1 MASFF
6 QPGPSTAQTSS
17 TPSAATQAEDK
28 YKIELLG
35 QLLNAMG
42 GTAPSFAS
50 FVKGG
55 PAQRGFPGGMGGGT
69 ADVLAAMGQPGAFTS
84 HATQQMQGAT
94 PSAFSDITQMGV
106 LGALISQ
113 ALGLNPLAA
122 ISGILSPIGGALGLS
137 PQQGTTLDSTTAGS
151 LGYDPSSVGTGQGV
165 PPAESSLGSILGAAD
180 PSTLPAGYGVLDSL
194 FQGFS

>member
-1 MASFF
+1 MANFF

-122 ISGILSPIGGALGLS
+122 LGGILSPLGGPLGLS
-137 PQQGTTLDSTTAGS
+137 PQQGTTLDATTP
-151 LGYDPSSVGTGQGV
+151 PSSAAGLDSLVGGGNT
-165 PPAESSLGSILGAAD
+165 PPGADLLSILGAGD
-180 PSTLPAGYGVLDSL
+180 PSLLPAGYGVLDPSSGL
-194 FQGFS
+194 SY